1 MPPSDRCSGLGT
13 AIGGIG
19 GAGVGLYHQLAG
31 HSGGG
36 LRAPGPKGKD
46 SALFWGADGEH
57 VLTADDVDAMGGHGA
72 VYAFRRALH
81 RQGGGAIGPDVQA
94 AYSMIGTPYSQATR
108 HDCSGMVGR
117 VIAGALGIPNVGLPT
132 TVNMGQWLASLGFR
146 PGIGGP
152 GTISVGWYDHGGG
165 NAGHAAMTLSDG
177 ENAEAGGS
185 HGNFVVGAGAAGAN
199 SPQFDHHM
207 FLPIGD
213 LQGPPATAQAA
224 ASAGAPEVSA
234 AAASAGPASRPAQ
247 RRTRPAAS
255 RATRR
260 RESRGRAG
268 TAATSRQR
276 DSRRRRTPQRT
287 QSNRQ
292 AVRGDRLDHEIE
304 HLHTERDLAQRK
316 LEDAERGAFHPL
328 RGGAN
333 SFGGLRFGAPLAEGF
348 GLSGG
353 VKGLGEWLVTFLAD
367 LAIGPIEGAM
377 LGNAIRSSAV
387 GADYGLDAGL
397 DFGAPGGYADLGD
410 YGTPLPPSSAATA
423 GWRAGGDTAPP
434 ADGSPTG
441 TGAASAAPEASS
453 APPTPA
459 PPTPAPPGP
468 ASPAPAM
475 FQPSRRSPASA
486 RAVPNAARRG

>member
-1 MPPSDRCSGLGT
+1 MGT

-36 LRAPGPKGKD
+36 PLRAPGPKGKD

-213 LQGPPATAQAA
+213 LQGPPGYSAGGGFGGGAGGFGGGGIGGAGIPAGATPGTGPGGQPGYYTRDDEKVAAARERLRHLDNEIHDAEERRNELKATAK
-224 ASAGAPEVSA
+224 
-234 AAASAGPASRPAQ
+234 
-247 RRTRPAAS
+247 
-255 RATRR
+255 
-260 RESRGRAG
+260 
-268 TAATSRQR
+268 
-276 DSRRRRTPQRT
+276 
-287 QSNRQ
+287 QSER
-292 AVRGDRLDHEIE
+292 DRLDHEIE

-348 GLSGG
+348 G
-353 VKGLGEWLVTFLAD
+353 
-367 LAIGPIEGAM
+367 
-377 LGNAIRSSAV
+377 
-387 GADYGLDAGL
+387 
-397 DFGAPGGYADLGD
+397 
-410 YGTPLPPSSAATA
+410 
-423 GWRAGGDTAPP
+423 PP
-434 ADGSPTG
+434 AGSK
-441 TGAASAAPEASS
+441 A
-453 APPTPA
+453 
-459 PPTPAPPGP
+459 
-468 ASPAPAM
+468 
-475 FQPSRRSPASA
+475 
-486 RAVPNAARRG
+486 